1 MTFKASSYNWKS
13 LLPRHLPRT
22 FPNQHFHYAI
32 NPQFSI
38 CISRDSLR
46 CLERSKCLGDS
57 FKFGEWT
64 TPRPTA
70 SPELSSC
77 ITKINLRVIFHFTS
91 FSFFLLFFFFF
102 KFQNRSNQ
110 PVNTTKLHEHL
121 STKKRALLQLLF
133 QQEMVGLKMK
143 AAQFLTDLHIFQVK
157 KNFPCLKII
166 LKWQTHFSM
175 RQSYQ
180 KVTNYHLKRA
190 KSCDLT

>member
-1 MTFKASSYNWKS
+1 MDNPKAHSKS
-13 LLPRHLPRT
+13 RVELLYYKNKSEGDISLHL
-22 FPNQHFHYAI
+22 
-32 NPQFSI
+32 
-38 CISRDSLR
+38 
-46 CLERSKCLGDS
+46 
-57 FKFGEWT
+57 
-64 TPRPTA
+64 
-70 SPELSSC
+70 
-77 ITKINLRVIFHFTS
+77 IFI
-91 FSFFLLFFFFF
+91 FFVGFFFF

-121 STKKRALLQLLF
+121 STKKQALLQLLF

-157 KNFPCLKII
+157 KIFPCLKII